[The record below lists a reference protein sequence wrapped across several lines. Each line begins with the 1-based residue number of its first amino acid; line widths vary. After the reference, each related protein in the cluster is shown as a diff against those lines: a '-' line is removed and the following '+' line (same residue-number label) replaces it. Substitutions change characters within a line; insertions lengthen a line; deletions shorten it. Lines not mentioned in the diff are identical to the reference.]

1 MGIMLNKIFSDP
13 KRIVILILSA
23 IIALFICVVVLIG
36 GGWSILHRVDLT
48 PTTEPVSFG
57 YCGAEFTS
65 LCVVSFGRDALGNT
79 VINLYVPIRR
89 YPIFYLKVVRQS
101 GEQRFECESNRDV
114 KESVYCTGSP
124 LNLGEGFNI
133 QVVSEKDNIILAEGE
148 FSLIAFRVT
157 TPMVG
162 GVDSINTPGV
172 LNTESTPSI
181 ETKKTPTPSQ
191 PISESGTVTPTTS
204 DSIVE
209 TKTLTPQSSYPSYP

>member
-1 MGIMLNKIFSDP
+1 MLNKIFSDP

-36 GGWSILHRVDLT
+36 GGWSILHRSDLT
-48 PTTEPVSFG
+48 PTATPISFG

-65 LCVVSFGRDALGNT
+65 LCVVSFGRDALGYT
-79 VINLYVPIRR
+79 VINLYVPIRE
-89 YPIFYLKVVRQS
+89 YPVFYLKVVRQS
-101 GEQRFECESNRDV
+101 GEQRFECEWNRDV
-114 KESVYCTGSP
+114 KESVYCTGTP

-133 QVVSEKDNIILAEGE
+133 QIFSEKDDALLAEGE

-162 GVDSINTPGV
+162 EAGSINTPSI
-172 LNTESTPSI
+172 LNVEATPSV
-181 ETKKTPTPSQ
+181 ETEKTPTPSQ
-191 PISESGTVTPTTS
+191 SISESGTVTPATS